1 MKILFILPYVPYP
14 LDSGGNQAVYTMLRS
29 LKEKHEVSLLLTTE
43 GEKAAMNVDLLK
55 KALGNVTVYHHRRI
69 QKKVKPEDFSYM
81 KLHTRIACKFFRSVA
96 SSMERKISRRRRK
109 YLMLNN
115 NCIENDFVRAHSM
128 LFANN
133 DYLTSDYCKY
143 VANVVNKGFDIIQVE
158 FFELLPLVYILPSN
172 VRKIFVHH
180 ELRFIRI
187 ENEMNLFKEKKM
199 KDYIEY
205 QLRKSMELHALSQY
219 DDIITLSEVD
229 KQILK
234 GFLPNLSIH
243 CSPAAITVTSTTER
257 IKFKESKNF
266 VFVGSG
272 GHTPNPDG
280 MIWFCHEVLPILRKL
295 EADPFKVYIV
305 GNWDSKIRWAL
316 TQNNPEIVF
325 PGFIEDLASFLNG
338 KISIIPIR
346 IGSGIR
352 IKILE
357 AVSSFSPFVTTS
369 KGCEGLNAIHR
380 QNCLIADTPMEFA
393 QAMSILLHDTNLQDN
408 LSRNAFEM
416 MKKHVRVD
424 DFLDIRN
431 QIYLNNG
438 KSTVG

>member
-55 KALGNVTVYHHRRI
+55 KALGNITVYHHRRI

-115 NCIENDFVRAHSM
+115 NRIENDFVRAHSM

-187 ENEMNLFKEKKM
+187 ENEMNLFKETPQK
-199 KDYIEY
+199 Y
-205 QLRKSMELHALSQY
+205 
-219 DDIITLSEVD
+219 
-229 KQILK
+229 
-234 GFLPNLSIH
+234 LP
-243 CSPAAITVTSTTER
+243 
-257 IKFKESKNF
+257 
-266 VFVGSG
+266 
-272 GHTPNPDG
+272 
-280 MIWFCHEVLPILRKL
+280 
-295 EADPFKVYIV
+295 
-305 GNWDSKIRWAL
+305 
-316 TQNNPEIVF
+316 
-325 PGFIEDLASFLNG
+325 
-338 KISIIPIR
+338 
-346 IGSGIR
+346 
-352 IKILE
+352 
-357 AVSSFSPFVTTS
+357 
-369 KGCEGLNAIHR
+369 
-380 QNCLIADTPMEFA
+380 
-393 QAMSILLHDTNLQDN
+393 
-408 LSRNAFEM
+408 
-416 MKKHVRVD
+416 
-424 DFLDIRN
+424 
-431 QIYLNNG
+431 
-438 KSTVG
+438 